1 MAILL
6 TGGAYA
12 KTSQRIASL
21 CREAKIPFLFA
32 SRRGDSPPPE
42 DTTTSGPNGADAPAV
57 RFDWTDG
64 DTYANPFAYSFPTGD
79 VIRAVY
85 MVMPRVPEPDKHIN
99 SFIDYAAARGV
110 KRFVLMAGTSASL
123 GGPGPGKVWQH
134 MVEKGV
140 EWAVCRPTW
149 FMDNLSDGFHLKT
162 IREEGTIYSC
172 VRDAKVPF
180 ISSFDV
186 GGVAFAVLTQP
197 ESPNRDYRI
206 VGPELLTHD
215 DVAARLSTALGRPI
229 RHVSMSPEDRLHH
242 MTSTLKLP
250 APYAGFMVSLEKLAA
265 RGAEDYMDDTVEQ
278 LTGSKPVDLDS
289 FINQRKPIWT

>member
-32 SRRGDSPPPE
+32 SRRGDA
-42 DTTTSGPNGADAPAV
+42 TTSDPDGADSPAV
-57 RFDWTDG
+57 RFDWTDA
-64 DTYANPFAYSFPTGD
+64 DTYANPFAYSFPTGH

-85 MVMPRVPEPDKHIN
+85 MVMPPVPEPDQHVN
-99 SFIDYAAARGV
+99 AFIDCAAARGV
-110 KRFVLMAGTSASL
+110 KRFVLMAGTSAGL

-134 MVEKGV
+134 MIEKGV

-149 FMDNLSDGFHLKT
+149 FMDNFSESYHLNAV
-162 IREEGTIYSC
+162 REEGTIYSC
-172 VRDAKVPF
+172 VGDAKVPF

-186 GGVAFAVLTQP
+186 GGVAFAALTQP

-215 DVAARLSTALGRPI
+215 DVAARLSNALGRPI
-229 RHVSMSPEDRLHH
+229 RHVNMSPEDRLHY
-242 MTSTLKLP
+242 MTSTLKFP
-250 APYAGFMVSLEKLAA
+250 APFAGFMVNLEKFAA
-265 RGAEDYMDDTVEQ
+265 GGGEDYMDDTVEK

-289 FINQRKPIWT
+289 FIKQKKPVWT